1 MTDEMVTDR
10 AEFDLPYGRQATLKN
25 VQYASNLQMLRV
37 TLRENRRFTVID
49 LDQASAE
56 ALGVEM
62 LAWARE
68 KTPNINNEK

>member
-1 MTDEMVTDR
+1 MIDEMVTDR
-10 AEFDLPYGRQATLKN
+10 AEFDLPYGRHATLKN
-25 VQYASNLQMLRV
+25 VQYASDLRV
-37 TLRENRRFTVID
+37 LRITLREHRRFTVID

-68 KTPNINNEK
+68 KSPDINNGK